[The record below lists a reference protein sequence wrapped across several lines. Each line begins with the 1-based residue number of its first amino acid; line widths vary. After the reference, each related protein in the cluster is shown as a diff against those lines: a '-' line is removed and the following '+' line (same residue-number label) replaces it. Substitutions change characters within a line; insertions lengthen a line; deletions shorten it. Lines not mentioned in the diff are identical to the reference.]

1 MVFVVLATL
10 TALLWMCYRA
20 SSLFKIPIP
29 ALVKLLGLDLPD
41 PPRVSLHGIAA
52 DTITLHWSLP
62 EKAGSVAKH
71 IIQINGINGYKPSLP
86 NIDRIGLTR
95 VLPVGE
101 SEKRGET
108 SVTVTGL
115 NADHLYNVRVIAA
128 NSQNFQAPG
137 QLIRL
142 RTRRKSQASNEGAP
156 LATGRDPSDDLPAIH
171 GLPPAPEPQPP
182 HHHHHHSAGNN
193 NNNSSSNAGN
203 HRRTAKERKG
213 SPASLGQQG
222 QPESPAEEQHTVE
235 SLTASL
241 EIVRQE
247 VAETDAQLVHTEEEF
262 KAAEAVLRAEL
273 DLLKEKKNEEDLGRQ
288 KLRAETRALEEGK
301 RASEATRSKTERA
314 LKSKEDEIKKMRNDS
329 LRWDEERVAA
339 LRRVKELSKA
349 AEESREHAQITEREL
364 QEKMKE
370 TQKAILEM
378 EEEIRTHVG
387 NIKALEAQRELWKA
401 EEEAQSKKMAED
413 EQKEIMWKE
422 RQRHLEVRYI
432 TVYNAYQVAEIDYM
446 RSREALL
453 SSQSRRGSAGTDPIV
468 LPAKKVKQR
477 RNRNRKSRA
486 QTISSPT
493 GFVAPQDA
501 RFPDISAGSMSV
513 GQTSVPF
520 SGSMNPSPFFNI
532 ANGTMGAA
540 TESPVPALKASFPV
554 GLDRMGGGAPMSPT
568 ANSLLPSN
576 LFAFEDSP
584 PSPKGSASFLEDGQ
598 SRHSGADPL
607 GFIASQS
614 PMSSGSVSTSH
625 VSSPRSSFHHIPMF
639 PNMSSDGSPGG
650 AEHDNSISLLGS
662 GLGQLGPSE
671 EGSISGGRRFVKL
684 FSGGFNRQRGKT
696 IPLDSGP
703 LLGSLKPNESHSF
716 PKSPH
721 PPGLDPIGT
730 RRRSGSYGGWTAG
743 LEFLH
748 GGRKKPLERA
758 DSSSSR
764 RSGFNHFSP
773 SFDPIEPGKLFDTTV
788 SPRPSSIASFDNLLP
803 APSSDVSAAFGWPAA
818 PPAIEQPRNRV
829 SLLGGRWSD
838 FSSSRPSPGRP
849 VSPNAST
856 TTTTGL
862 SLSHLPYQSARPAT
876 PRLNP
881 AAPTFE
887 APAALKEENASSAI
901 SINTDTSNT
910 SNVSDTPK
918 DSLLS
923 RFSALSK
930 KGSTSKFNISSAWK
944 KDGGFFSW
952 KNKDSDVEDG
962 EEGLVTSTMST
973 PLIGSAGGGG
983 GGIGGVS
990 PLPWKDKSGF
1000 FGRGKKNED
1009 DDEEELK
1016 SGSGSGSGFFGT
1028 IGRRKVDKEDESSA
1042 IGEKE
1047 KEKEKREGLQ
1057 GIFGRKK
1064 EKESGDEN

>member
-71 IIQINGINGYKPSLP
+71 IIQINGIN
-86 NIDRIGLTR
+86 
-95 VLPVGE
+95 VGE

-142 RTRRKSQASNEGAP
+142 RTRRKSQASNEDAP
-156 LATGRDPSDDLPAIH
+156 LATGRDPNDDLPTIH
-171 GLPPAPEPQPP
+171 SLPPAPEPQPP
-182 HHHHHHSAGNN
+182 HHHHHRHHSASNN
-193 NNNSSSNAGN
+193 NNNNAST
-203 HRRTAKERKG
+203 HRRTAKERKS

-222 QPESPAEEQHTVE
+222 QTESPAEEQHTVE

-247 VAETDAQLVHTEEEF
+247 IAETDAQLVHTEEEF

-301 RASEATRSKTERA
+301 RASEAIRSKTERA
-314 LKSKEDEIKKMRNDS
+314 LKGKEDEIKKMRNDS

-339 LRRVKELSKA
+339 LQRVKELSKA
-349 AEESREHAQITEREL
+349 AEESREHAQITERGL
-364 QEKMKE
+364 QEEMKE

-387 NIKALEAQRELWKA
+387 DIKALEAQREPWKA
-401 EEEAQSKKMAED
+401 EEEAESKKVAED
-413 EQKEIMWKE
+413 EQKEVMWKE

-432 TVYNAYQVAEIDYM
+432 TVYNAYQVAEFDYM

-453 SSQSRRGSAGTDPIV
+453 GSQSRRGSAGTDPIV
-468 LPAKKVKQR
+468 LPAKKAKQR

-486 QTISSPT
+486 QTISGPT
-493 GFVAPQDA
+493 GVAAQQDA
-501 RFPDISAGSMSV
+501 RFPDVSAGSMSV

-520 SGSMNPSPFFNI
+520 SGVMSPSPFFNI
-532 ANGTMGAA
+532 ANGTVGAA
-540 TESPVPALKASFPV
+540 TESPGKGPFSM
-554 GLDRMGGGAPMSPT
+554 GLDRMSGGAPMSPT
-568 ANSLLPSN
+568 AKSLLPSN

-584 PSPKGSASFLEDGQ
+584 LSPKGSASLLEDGQ
-598 SRHSGADPL
+598 SRHSGIDPL
-607 GFIASQS
+607 GFIAPQS
-614 PMSSGSVSTSH
+614 PISSGSVSTSH

-662 GLGQLGPSE
+662 GLGQLGSSE
-671 EGSISGGRRFVKL
+671 EESISGGRRFVKL

-696 IPLDSGP
+696 IPLDGGP

-748 GGRKKPLERA
+748 GGRKRPLER
-758 DSSSSR
+758 
-764 RSGFNHFSP
+764 
-773 SFDPIEPGKLFDTTV
+773 
-788 SPRPSSIASFDNLLP
+788 
-803 APSSDVSAAFGWPAA
+803 
-818 PPAIEQPRNRV
+818 
-829 SLLGGRWSD
+829 
-838 FSSSRPSPGRP
+838 
-849 VSPNAST
+849 
-856 TTTTGL
+856 
-862 SLSHLPYQSARPAT
+862 
-876 PRLNP
+876 
-881 AAPTFE
+881 
-887 APAALKEENASSAI
+887 
-901 SINTDTSNT
+901 
-910 SNVSDTPK
+910 
-918 DSLLS
+918 
-923 RFSALSK
+923 
-930 KGSTSKFNISSAWK
+930 
-944 KDGGFFSW
+944 
-952 KNKDSDVEDG
+952 
-962 EEGLVTSTMST
+962 
-973 PLIGSAGGGG
+973 
-983 GGIGGVS
+983 
-990 PLPWKDKSGF
+990 
-1000 FGRGKKNED
+1000 
-1009 DDEEELK
+1009 
-1016 SGSGSGSGFFGT
+1016 
-1028 IGRRKVDKEDESSA
+1028 
-1042 IGEKE
+1042 
-1047 KEKEKREGLQ
+1047 
-1057 GIFGRKK
+1057 
-1064 EKESGDEN
+1064 